1 MTRSLM
7 RVAIVVMCAFIPL
20 SAEALTFKKGQVLG
34 NDGQLYEGASPEEMD
49 RLVAKA
55 KDDGKTAGVFGGSLF
70 VIVGEGVS
78 FIPLSD
84 LSGKSQDQIEEIV
97 VDRVTKDVMD
107 RAVQEANA
115 AGSAASGA
123 TVAADGNAGA
133 NATANAAGRQL
144 TQEEIGLLEEMA
156 EAASDEEVSAAL
168 ASIEAADVAGV
179 AAKEAAE
186 ATRQAWGYIDPEDLQ
201 EATQQA
207 AEFAAQ
213 EAAKVASHIAVEDAL
228 QALQDSGA
236 SEAEIQAF
244 MDANPA
250 PSE

>member
-7 RVAIVVMCAFIPL
+7 RVAVVAMCAFIPL
-20 SAEALTFKKGQVLG
+20 SAQALTFKKGQVLG

-49 RLVAKA
+49 KLVAKA
-55 KDDGKTAGVFGGSLF
+55 KDDGKTAGVFGRNLF
-70 VIVGEGVS
+70 VIVGESVS

-107 RAVQEANA
+107 RALQEANV
-115 AGSAASGA
+115 AGSAA
-123 TVAADGNAGA
+123 TVAADGNAVV

-144 TQEEIGLLEEMA
+144 TEEEIGLLEEMA
-156 EAASDEEVSAAL
+156 EAASEEEVSAAL

-186 ATRQAWGYIDPEDLQ
+186 ATRQAWGYIDPDDLQ

-213 EAAKVASHIAVEDAL
+213 EAAKVASHMAIEDAL